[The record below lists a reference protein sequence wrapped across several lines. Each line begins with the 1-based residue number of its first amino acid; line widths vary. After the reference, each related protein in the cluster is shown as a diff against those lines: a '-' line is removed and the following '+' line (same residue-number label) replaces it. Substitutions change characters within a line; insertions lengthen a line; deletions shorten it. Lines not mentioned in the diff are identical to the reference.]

1 MLLCFSISNA
11 SLRSPST
18 SFGLVKLTEGRF
30 FFFFSSRRRHTR
42 WNCDWSSDVC
52 SSDLGEPV
60 QQHRGVVVLDPAVG
74 VEDHRRAA
82 AAVVEQ
88 LVDVEGGHD
97 LGIAGLEQVA
107 AEDGLD
113 LPGVD
118 RSEERRVGKECRAR
132 RWTGYES

>member
-60 QQHRGVVVLDPAVG
+60 EHVTPDTTFKIENPVAVLNTSKHKAQAEAFVKFLYTDAG
-74 VEDHRRAA
+74 QRAWA
-82 AAVVEQ
+82 Q
-88 LVDVEGGHD
+88 
-97 LGIAGLEQVA
+97 AGFRPVNQQVA
-107 AEDGLD
+107 QEFAQIG
-113 LPGVD
+113 
-118 RSEERRVGKECRAR
+118 RASCRERV
-132 RWTGYES
+132 

>member
-52 SSDLGEPV
+52 SSDLGQPIE
-60 QQHRGVVVLDPAVG
+60 QWRRLDLLQRIFPPTSQGTAPELLV
-74 VEDHRRAA
+74 A
-82 AAVVEQ
+82 
-88 LVDVEGGHD
+88 VDVQNPL
-97 LGIAGLEQVA
+97 LGAKGASRIYGPQKGLRP
-107 AEDGLD
+107 EDIE
-113 LPGVD
+113 
-118 RSEERRVGKECRAR
+118 RSEERRVGKECRS
-132 RWTGYES
+132 RWSTRE